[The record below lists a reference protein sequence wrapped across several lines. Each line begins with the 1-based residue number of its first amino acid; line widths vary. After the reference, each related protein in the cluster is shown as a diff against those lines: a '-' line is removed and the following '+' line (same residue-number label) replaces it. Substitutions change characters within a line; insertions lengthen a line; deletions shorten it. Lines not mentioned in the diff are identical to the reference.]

1 MKLIKKMLLVSSL
14 GFLLSTFQA
23 NAADAAT
30 IYKVKSGDT
39 LWKIGQRFG
48 VSVNTLQKANNE
60 WDNNLYVG
68 QSLTIPSSITS
79 AERTLLAKLV
89 HAEAIGEPFAGKVA
103 VATVVLNR
111 VDSASFPNTISGV
124 VYEKSYGYY
133 AFSPVQNGQINNT
146 PTSEDYRAV
155 DEAIAFRGQGSGS
168 LYFYNPSKTSS
179 QWILSR
185 PVTVRIGNHVF
196 AK

>member
-155 DEAIAFRGQGSGS
+155 DEAIGFRGQGSGS